1 MHAEFPDTELVR
13 QLSMMGIL
21 PLAGAMSGI
30 PMGQAHDAPDLADA
44 NAFATADNVQ
54 ALEKLRIAT

>member
-1 MHAEFPDTELVR
+1 MPLIRFEEHV
-13 QLSMMGIL
+13 IL
-21 PLAGAMSGI
+21 LRHTLEERALYL
-30 PMGQAHDAPDLADA
+30 GQAHDAPDLADA